1 MGSSAVT
8 DRYRRLAQPTT
19 QNDAFAHAA
28 TMVVVPLLLGLLGTV
43 IDHALGTQ
51 WVFAALLATLG
62 VIGVSASAYYRYQA
76 RIAQCDEGKPWTRR
90 AERDI
95 AGR

>member
-1 MGSSAVT
+1 MT

-43 IDHALGTQ
+43 IDHALGTE
-51 WVFAALLATLG
+51 WVFAAVLATVG

-76 RIAQCDEGKPWTRR
+76 RIAQCDAGKPWTRR